1 MPLPAPA
8 LPRAFGQWE
17 FNLPVTIALVLV
29 LVLYLLGLR
38 AASRHGNRWPL
49 WRVLA
54 FVVLGLGSVVVC
66 TMSALAVYNHTLFWP
81 LAVQL
86 TLLISIV
93 PLCLALGDPLGL
105 ARVALSPSGAQRWD
119 RAMRSALVRT
129 LTFPAVT
136 PVLAMATQ
144 LVVFL
149 SSYLTGAI
157 HHPLVM
163 DLLYLHVLAT
173 GCLVALPLL
182 GVEILPGWCT
192 DPVKMLLAG
201 LDGLLDAIPGI
212 VLLTSGSLVAG
223 GYFGS
228 VHRSWGP
235 TPLFEQQVGGG
246 LMLAVAEVVSIPL
259 LCVLF
264 FRWARNDMRSARAA
278 DRVVVPAT
286 GAVSGA
292 TPAAE
297 GPAAVPELD
306 RPWWETDE
314 RFRDRHRD
322 VT

>member
-1 MPLPAPA
+1 MVLPAPA
-8 LPRAFGQWE
+8 LPHAFGQWE
-17 FNLPVTIALVLV
+17 FNLPVTIALAVVLTA
-29 LVLYLLGLR
+29 YLLGVR
-38 AASRHGNRWPL
+38 AANRRGNRWSR

-54 FVVLGLGSVVVC
+54 FVSLGLGSVVVC
-66 TMSALAVYNHTLFWP
+66 TMSALAVYDRTVFWP

-93 PLCLALGDPLGL
+93 PFCLALGDPLGL
-105 ARVALSPSGAQRWD
+105 VRAALSPSGVDRWD
-119 RAMRSALVRT
+119 RATRGVFVRT

-149 SSYLTGAI
+149 SGYLTGAI

-173 GCLVALPLL
+173 GCLIALPLL
-182 GVEILPGWCT
+182 GVEMLPSWCT

-223 GYFGS
+223 GYYAT

-235 TPLFEQQVGGG
+235 PPLFEQHVGGG

-259 LCVLF
+259 LCILF
-264 FRWARNDMRSARAA
+264 FRWARNDMNTAKAA
-278 DRVVVPAT
+278 DRAAVRRTAPADSEVAAT
-286 GAVSGA
+286 GS
-292 TPAAE
+292 AASA
-297 GPAAVPELD
+297 PQLD

-314 RFRDRHRD
+314 RFGDRHRD
-322 VT
+322 VN